1 MKWSKAKDQ
10 ALRTYI
16 LLFAGLGLSF
26 GLYRQNSSLGP
37 WWTILIAAMLGLT
50 SLIDRIATMFG
61 NSTKGDSDEYKS
73 KKTDATKTGG
83 YVDRREG
90 DDDIDRDFRRI
101 RGYRPGAI
109 LRFLKRKSCR
119 QSRGIG
125 EEELGF
131 AASGLRWRH

>member
-61 NSTKGDSDEYKS
+61 NSTKGDNDEYKS
-73 KKTDATKTGG
+73 KKTDATKTGR

-90 DDDIDRDFRRI
+90 DDDINRDFRRI
-101 RGYRPGAI
+101 RDYRPSSI
-109 LRFLKRKSCR
+109 LCQLKRKSSR
-119 QSRGIG
+119 QSGRVG
-125 EEELGF
+125 EEELGP
-131 AASGLRWRH
+131 AAPGLRWGN